1 MEERTTFCRICEPLC
16 GLRAKVDGDDLVE
29 LRPNRAHP
37 ISQGFACPKGIAMT
51 QIVNDPDR
59 VLHPLRRKAG
69 IGPGPAR
76 PEDFEMVSWDEALRD
91 IATRLKRT
99 IAVHGGDSVGAY
111 VGNPAYFSY
120 SAPTWMAGFLDALGS
135 QHYYAPNSQD
145 TASRFAASALMYGS
159 PFTIPLPDF
168 YRTDFVLMVGAN
180 PMVSHGGMFN
190 AKRVPDTLKAIPKRG
205 GRIVVVDPRRTETA
219 RLFEHLPIRPDTDA
233 WMLLA
238 MLNVIFAEGLEDRA
252 AIARQSTGIEAI
264 RAGCEPHTPESTAK
278 RTGVPPETLRQLAI
292 DFATAETA
300 TTYGR
305 CGSNRGSHGT
315 LVAFLL
321 DVLNAV
327 TGNLDRPGGSL
338 IATSPIPAAFMK
350 RTDTYGARH
359 TRIGGFPD
367 VFGMMCSAALGKEM
381 LVPGKGRMKAFFT
394 VAGNPLLTAPNGD
407 EIAEG
412 LKTLDLYVSIDL
424 YLSDTGRYADYI
436 LPATSMYEREDCN
449 VITQTFHLTPHLE
462 WTDAVIPPRGEC
474 RQEWEIID
482 AIARRLKVVPSSEPV
497 MRALGRLGLRP
508 TPERLIDIAIRC
520 GSRGDWFGLRPSG
533 ISVAKL
539 KRHEEGV
546 VSAEQQPTG
555 HLHKRVRHK
564 GGRIRLDPP
573 AIVGEMRQLGTRH
586 ARDAN
591 PRFPLRMVGLRD
603 LRSHN
608 SWMHNAPKLM
618 SGDRTVAA
626 RVHPADATVAG
637 ISDGDLIRVISK
649 TNAIELP
656 VRITDEMIEGAIA
669 VPHGWGH
676 DGGWRTANAKA
687 GVNVN
692 LLASSDPEDIEQ
704 VAGMALL
711 DGIPVR
717 IELAVKLSDNL
728 RDAGAVDR
736 PRELTEVG

>member
-16 GLRAKVDGDDLVE
+16 GLTAKVDGEELVE
-29 LRPNRAHP
+29 LRPNKAHP
-37 ISQGFACPKGIAMT
+37 ISQGFACPKGIAMS

-69 IGPGPAR
+69 VAPGPAR
-76 PEDFEMVSWDEALRD
+76 PEDFERVSWDEALAD
-91 IATRLKRT
+91 IATRLRRT
-99 IAVHGGDSVGAY
+99 IKVHGGDSVGAY

-120 SAPTWMAGFLDALGS
+120 SAPMWMAGFLDALGS

-205 GRIVVVDPRRTETA
+205 GRIVVVDPRRSETA
-219 RLFEHLPIRPDTDA
+219 RIFEHVPIRPDSDA

-238 MLNVIFAEGLEDRA
+238 MLNTIFAEGLEDA
-252 AIARQSTGIEAI
+252 ATIARQSTGIDAI
-264 RAGCEPHTPESTAK
+264 RALSDEHTPESTAW
-278 RTGVPPETLRQLAI
+278 RTGVPPEALRRLAI
-292 DFATAETA
+292 DFATAERA

-321 DVLNAV
+321 DVLNVV
-327 TGNLDRPGGSL
+327 TGNLDRAGGSL
-338 IATSPIPAAFMK
+338 IASSPIPAAFMK

-381 LVPGKGRMKAFFT
+381 LVPGKGQMKAFFT

-407 EIAEG
+407 EIADG
-412 LKTLDLYVSIDL
+412 LETLDLYVSIDL

-462 WTDAVIPPRGEC
+462 WTDALIPPRGEC
-474 RQEWEIID
+474 RQEWEIVD
-482 AIARRLKVVPSSEPV
+482 AIARRVGVVPSSEPV
-497 MRALGRLGLRP
+497 MRVLGRLGINP
-508 TPERLIDIAIRC
+508 TPEKLIDIAIRC
-520 GSRGDWFGLRPSG
+520 GARGDWFGLRPAG
-533 ISVAKL
+533 LSVKKL
-539 KRHEEGV
+539 KAAPEGV
-546 VSAEQQPTG
+546 VSAEHQPTG
-555 HLHKRVRHK
+555 HLRKRVRHK
-564 GGRIRLDPP
+564 GGRVQLDPP
-573 AIVGEMRQLGTRH
+573 AIVAEARTLGERH
-586 ARDAN
+586 ARDDDA
-591 PRFPLRMVGLRD
+591 RFPLRMIGLRD

-618 SGDRTVAA
+618 TGDRTVSA
-626 RVHPADATVAG
+626 RVHPDDAAGAG
-637 ISDGDLIRVISK
+637 ISDGDLIRVTSK

-656 VRITDEMIEGAIA
+656 VKVTDEMIRGAIA

-676 DGGWRTANAKA
+676 DGGWRTANAKP

-692 LLASSDPEDIEQ
+692 LLASSDPEDIEK

-717 IELAVKLSDNL
+717 IELVVKLPRAL
-728 RDAGAVDR
+728 GDAGAVDR
-736 PRELTEVG
+736 PRQLTEVR